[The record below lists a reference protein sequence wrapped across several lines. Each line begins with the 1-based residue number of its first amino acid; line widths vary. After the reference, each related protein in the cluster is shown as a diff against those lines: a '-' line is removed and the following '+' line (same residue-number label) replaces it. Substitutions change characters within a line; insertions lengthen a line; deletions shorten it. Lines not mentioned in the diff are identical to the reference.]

1 MNIGPYAHCDCPR
14 NAPPGPP
21 SGPEWH
27 CHGCGYWNPALGRDD
42 RQGAPCRTCGAT
54 QPVSGLAVATFAG
67 RYFPDIP
74 ACEHCG
80 APVRIVNFALGARA
94 MHYDPDASYRDDEW
108 WHCRL
113 SIATL
118 PSSKDCEKS

>member
-1 MNIGPYAHCDCPR
+1 MNVEHEPECPR
-14 NAPPGPP
+14 APWSSRQALPCTCTNMAN
-21 SGPEWH
+21 SGPK
-27 CHGCGYWNPALGRDD
+27 G
-42 RQGAPCRTCGAT
+42 
-54 QPVSGLAVATFAG
+54 ATFAG
-67 RYFPDIP
+67 RHFPDIP

-113 SIATL
+113 SVATL
-118 PSSKDCEKS
+118 PPSEDCYGSEKS